1 MAISYNIFLYN
12 SKCTVPVFEMVP
24 KKSDSRFFLNFANIL
39 RWCIFH
45 LVKKERVL
53 LCSFYAK
60 KQKQTKT
67 KFNPQVGLFIFDSM

>member
-39 RWCIFH
+39 KMVYVYFIW
-45 LVKKERVL
+45 LKKKGFCYVV
-53 LCSFYAK
+53 FTQK
-60 KQKQTKT
+60 NKNKQKQNLTPSRS
-67 KFNPQVGLFIFDSM
+67 FYI